1 MCRKSGTERMV
12 SSDGETAV
20 ALKLKMFIVYN
31 LTEKVGQLMLVGYL
45 CRGVVSGCSHSEME
59 GVTGTFCTHCQH
71 LHLNQEENF
80 VIPMGVMHC

>member
-31 LTEKVGQLMLVGYL
+31 LTEKVG
-45 CRGVVSGCSHSEME
+45 
-59 GVTGTFCTHCQH
+59 
-71 LHLNQEENF
+71 
-80 VIPMGVMHC
+80 